1 MKRLVLLGAG
11 GLARTLVDLVT
22 QTKEYSEIIFLDDNP
37 ATQNVKGTC
46 ADYLK
51 FKDENT
57 FMFPALGNN
66 EIRLK
71 WFDILTNE
79 GIKIPSFIHPS
90 AYISPTT
97 KLGIGTVVL
106 PKAVISTNCRLERGC
121 IMNCAAVLDH
131 DCVLEEGIHLSVG
144 AIVKAGN
151 HLPAKMKVEA
161 GEVIFNRTYL

>member
-1 MKRLVLLGAG
+1 MKRLVILGAG
-11 GLARTLVDLVT
+11 GLAKTLADLVT
-22 QTKEYSEIIFLDDNP
+22 QTKQYTEIIFLDDNP
-37 ATQNVKGTC
+37 SAQNIKGAC

-51 FKDENT
+51 FKDGNT
-57 FMFPALGNN
+57 VMFPAFGNN

-71 WFDILTNE
+71 WLDILTE
-79 GIKIPSFIHPS
+79 AGIKIPSFIHPS
-90 AYISPTT
+90 AYVSPTA

-106 PKAVISTNCRLERGC
+106 PKAVINTNCRFERGC

-131 DCVLEEGIHLSVG
+131 DCILEEGIHLSVG
-144 AIVKAGN
+144 ALVKAEN

>member
-11 GLARTLVDLVT
+11 GLARTLADLVT

-37 ATQNVKGTC
+37 AAENIKGTC
-46 ADYLK
+46 ADYIR

-57 FMFPALGNN
+57 FMFPAFGNN

-71 WFDILTNE
+71 WFDILTRA
-79 GIKIPSFIHPS
+79 GVQIPSFIHPS
-90 AYISPTT
+90 AYVSATS

-106 PKAVISTNCRLERGC
+106 PKAVINTNCCLGRGC
-121 IMNCAAVLDH
+121 IINCAAVLDH
-131 DCVLEEGIHLSVG
+131 DCILGEGTHLSVG
-144 AIVKAGN
+144 AIVKAEN